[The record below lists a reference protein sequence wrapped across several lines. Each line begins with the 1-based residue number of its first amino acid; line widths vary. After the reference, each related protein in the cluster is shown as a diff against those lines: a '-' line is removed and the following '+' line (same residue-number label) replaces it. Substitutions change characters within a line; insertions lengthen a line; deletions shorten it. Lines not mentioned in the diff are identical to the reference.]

1 VFRGKFIQKEGFV
14 LGNEV
19 TSLSTAAAAPITLGR
34 RKKAIPTSYRRVVFW
49 STYLLLLA
57 AVHAIGLPYYTASI
71 GERLRSPLHD
81 WFKPS
86 GYVGQTAGLVTFFLF
101 VFMWLY
107 PLRKRL
113 PWLSR
118 LGSMAGWLDVH
129 IVAGL
134 MLPLIG
140 AVHAAWRFQGVIG
153 LGYAAMLTVCASG
166 VVGRYLYTYI
176 PRGRSGLELTL
187 AEVHQRRAS
196 LVQRIA
202 NATGFDPAA
211 VALALEA
218 AVPVREVK
226 GIFGA
231 LVALVA
237 DDFSRW
243 RGIRQLRNAW
253 RDAAGT
259 ELDRETLRESMRVA
273 RREIALTQ
281 QLNMLQ
287 TTQRVF
293 RFWHVAHLPFAITAF
308 LAVTIH
314 VVVVV
319 ALGVTWVL

>member
-1 VFRGKFIQKEGFV
+1 V
-14 LGNEV
+14 
-19 TSLSTAAAAPITLGR
+19 
-34 RKKAIPTSYRRVVFW
+34 
-49 STYLLLLA
+49 
-57 AVHAIGLPYYTASI
+57 
-71 GERLRSPLHD
+71 RLRSPLHE

-86 GYVGQTAGLVTFFLF
+86 GYVGQTAGLLTFFLF

-113 PWLSR
+113 PGLSR

-129 IVAGL
+129 IAAGL

-153 LGYAAMLTVCASG
+153 LGYAAMLAVCASG
-166 VVGRYLYTYI
+166 VVGRYLYTHI
-176 PRGRSGLELTL
+176 PRRRNGLELTL
-187 AEVHQRRAS
+187 AEVHQRRGS

-202 NATGFDPAA
+202 DSTGLDPAA
-211 VALALEA
+211 AALALEA
-218 AVPVREVK
+218 AVQVREVR

-237 DDFSRW
+237 DDFTRW
-243 RGIRQLRNAW
+243 RGIRRLRRAW

-259 ELDRETLRESMRVA
+259 ELDRETLRESLRLA

-281 QLNMLQ
+281 QLRMLQ
-287 TTQRVF
+287 GTHRVF

-319 ALGVTWVL
+319 ALGVTWIL